1 MLTLSCFLN
10 SFGTSKR
17 KDPRRENWPGPGDTN
32 VPTFTTDGR
41 RTKLAKQITDPK
53 ILAKERKRLAAEGT
67 DSLGPTSYK
76 PKYPGSAPIFSFGS
90 RFGARV
96 GNKEHLRPTKVDG
109 PGPGAY
115 KLPKQYTNGKQPLDS
130 VKETTFGTGPRGFSD
145 LPKMNPSAAHYR
157 PVHFTEA
164 SHAYSIPRAPNP
176 VEVQQKKAL

>member
-1 MLTLSCFLN
+1 MGLGKRHEPLDGIDVEYPGPGEHEVGKN
-10 SFGTSKR
+10 AGENAAPAYGFGTSKR

-41 RTKLAKQITDPK
+41 KTKLAKQITDPK
-53 ILAKERKRLAAEGT
+53 ILAKERKRLTAEGT

-115 KLPKQYTNGKQPLDS
+115 KMPKQY
-130 VKETTFGTGPRGFSD
+130 
-145 LPKMNPSAAHYR
+145 
-157 PVHFTEA
+157 
-164 SHAYSIPRAPNP
+164 
-176 VEVQQKKAL
+176 